1 MNVDHSTIVQ
11 FVQHQV
17 RRKALLDWLDVVSVN
32 MKQSI
37 TFVKK
42 MIHTKKSQ
50 IVQLRADCAVEMV
63 LDNRADADVRDSLWK
78 KINVFLQQKSSA
90 HADAWTNEAPNTQS
104 IQPINTQPTNLD
116 AEMTRLTSSQLH

>member
-1 MNVDHSTIVQ
+1 M
-11 FVQHQV
+11 
-17 RRKALLDWLDVVSVN
+17 LEWLDVVCAD

-63 LDNRADADVRDSLWK
+63 LDNRADANVRDSL
-78 KINVFLQQKSSA
+78 
-90 HADAWTNEAPNTQS
+90 
-104 IQPINTQPTNLD
+104 
-116 AEMTRLTSSQLH
+116 